1 MQKLNQFSIASEE
14 VAVEEIA
21 SRIKCATIYGFHG
34 GLVRVYNIGE
44 CDCKLFGNRVTY
56 NLVV

>member
-14 VAVEEIA
+14 VAVEE
-21 SRIKCATIYGFHG
+21 TIYGFHG